1 MKIPTPITTG
11 TSVSWT
17 EPAAMVNGQ
26 TLTSTTYSG
35 VVYLRTNVAS
45 AGLAISGQPEASGGW
60 DYELTTAQTTGLVAG
75 VWYAEHV
82 ISLGAEVFSVG
93 TAQLVVEQSLAFSGN
108 AAAFDG
114 RSQAEKA
121 LDAVQQQI
129 DSMIAGGVQMYMIGN
144 RQMQKIPL
152 SQLYKERNRLQRIVN
167 NEKAAANG
175 VTDPTLMLGVFQ

>member
-1 MKIPTPITTG
+1 
-11 TSVSWT
+11 
-17 EPAAMVNGQ
+17 MVNGQ
-26 TLTSTTYSG
+26 TLTSSTYSG

-60 DYELTTAQTTGLVAG
+60 DYELTSAQTTSLVAG

-82 ISLGAEVFSVG
+82 ISLGADVFSVG

-144 RQMQKIPL
+144 RQMMKIQL
-152 SQLYKERNRLQRIVN
+152 SHLYKERNRLQRIVN

-175 VTDPTLMLGVFQ
+175 ITDPTLMLGVFQ